1 VRRTMVVAVED
12 GFTEWGKG
20 YVCEEGSG

>member
-1 VRRTMVVAVED
+1 VGRTMVVAVED
-12 GFTEWGKG
+12 GFTEWVKG